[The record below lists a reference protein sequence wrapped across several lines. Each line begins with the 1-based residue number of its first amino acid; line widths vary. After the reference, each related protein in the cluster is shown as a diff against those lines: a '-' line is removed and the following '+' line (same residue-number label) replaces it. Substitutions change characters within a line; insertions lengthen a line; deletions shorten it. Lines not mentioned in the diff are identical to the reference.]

1 MLSLSSIQDYS
12 ALPPDAWGIPS
23 IPSTSV
29 PSRENCLQD
38 KKGLDV
44 VILPGV
50 AFGVDG
56 RRLGHGKG
64 YYDVWLTRYFEEVG
78 KERGMPVLVGTALKE
93 QVFEAGKVPVDGTDW
108 EVDIV
113 ITGDGRLIRRDGKVD
128 ESK

>member
-1 MLSLSSIQDYS
+1 M
-12 ALPPDAWGIPS
+12 
-23 IPSTSV
+23 
-29 PSRENCLQD
+29 
-38 KKGLDV
+38 DV